1 MCHCCVTC
9 YTSHKHKRCRSA
21 RGGSRLAAPLCCSLP
36 AYVPVVG
43 NPWNTGAV
51 FQALPTVQG
60 MGSANGA
67 DLNHGHAVGAE
78 NLSLASLRPVNGRIN
93 GHVMGDM
100 GWRAVGGRN
109 HVSHVITFAVGVGGT
124 LVDSV
129 EEHVVASS
137 LMVGGQLYLNQLC
150 LGRIIASALTLAV
163 WLEYGLLY
171 NREVALPDI
180 FKC

>member
-1 MCHCCVTC
+1 M
-9 YTSHKHKRCRSA
+9 
-21 RGGSRLAAPLCCSLP
+21 
-36 AYVPVVG
+36 PVVG

-67 DLNHGHAVGAE
+67 DLNHGHAIRADDLRLAGLRSVNRGVDSHIMGNMGGGAF
-78 NLSLASLRPVNGRIN
+78 
-93 GHVMGDM
+93 
-100 GWRAVGGRN
+100 GGRN

>member
-1 MCHCCVTC
+1 MTRRAH
-9 YTSHKHKRCRSA
+9 
-21 RGGSRLAAPLCCSLP
+21 GGQSLQCWNSTASP
-36 AYVPVVG
+36 AHHAG
-43 NPWNTGAV
+43 NGNGN
-51 FQALPTVQG
+51 G
-60 MGSANGA
+60 NGSMDNRN
-67 DLNHGHAVGAE
+67 LNHGHAVGAE
-78 NLSLASLRPVNGRIN
+78 DLRLASLCPVHGRIN
-93 GHVMGDM
+93 SYVMGNM
-100 GWRAVGGRN
+100 SGSAASSGN
-109 HVSHVITFAVGVGGT
+109 HVSHTVALAVGVGGT

-129 EEHVVASS
+129 KKHVVASS